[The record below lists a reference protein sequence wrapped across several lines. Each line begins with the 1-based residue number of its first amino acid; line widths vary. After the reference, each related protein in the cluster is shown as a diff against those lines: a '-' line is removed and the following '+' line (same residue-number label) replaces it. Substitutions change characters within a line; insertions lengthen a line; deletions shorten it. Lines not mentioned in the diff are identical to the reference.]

1 MVVRASVALVSV
13 VALAIAGAAV
23 GGHTS
28 TSAVKLTTATATAHW
43 NQGYLKPGAKVMFA
57 GTVGAPSHLS
67 AVLRPDGRPGV
78 VTARTDFAVAAAGP
92 FTAHIKLPPRPIPGK
107 YTLSVSGKSGT
118 TTLDPVKIA
127 VTIPSPPEGVLDQA
141 QVGTGP
147 NGPWQV
153 YQGDHPPTI
162 KGSHKELWMRFRYLY
177 PPSGKNVQ
185 LVWKMK
191 WHRVVGKVTKR
202 YKDILETSVASAQP
216 LPAGHW
222 VAVLKFD
229 GVVSKKMDVIVST

>member
-1 MVVRASVALVSV
+1 MVARASLALVSV

-23 GGHTS
+23 GSGTS
-28 TSAVKLTTATATAHW
+28 VKLTTATATVHW
-43 NQGYLKPGAKVMFA
+43 NQGYLKPGANITVA
-57 GTVGAPSHLS
+57 GTVSGASDLS
-67 AVLRPDGRPGV
+67 AALRPDDRPGV
-78 VTARTDFAVAAAGP
+78 VTAKTAFSVAAAGP
-92 FTAHIKLPPRPIPGK
+92 FTVKIKLPPRPLPGK
-107 YTLSVSGKSGT
+107 YTISVSGKTGT

-127 VTIPSPPEGVLDQA
+127 VTIPAPPEGVLDQV

-162 KGSHKELWMRFRYLY
+162 KGSHKELWMRFRFLY
-177 PPSGKNVQ
+177 PPSGKNVE

-191 WHRVVGKVTKR
+191 WHKVVGKVTKR
-202 YKDILETSVASAQP
+202 YKDILETSVASASP

-222 VAVLKFD
+222 AAVLKFD
-229 GVVSKKMDVIVST
+229 GIVSKKMDVIVES